1 MGGSKKSRRDA
12 RRLSGASSAMPETVA
27 VSGDRPADGGD
38 TLVLDDF
45 SVSRLRKFFELLDR
59 WDRQESASNSM

>member
-1 MGGSKKSRRDA
+1 
-12 RRLSGASSAMPETVA
+12 MPETVA